1 MTRYSLARWY
11 RALLLALV
19 LALMGSMLD
28 AQAQTA
34 AEADVKAAFLFNF
47 ARFVTWPADDLH
59 AGSPLLVCVAG
70 DPAVA
75 QALET
80 LVKDRAIDGHAVNVR
95 RLGTEVLDGACHVLY
110 MGGLDAVRSLRLAQ
124 TLTGGAVLTVSDADH
139 FAERGGVAQLIHEN
153 GRMTFALNTDSA
165 QEKRLQVSAKLL
177 GLARL
182 VKTGQR

>member
-19 LALMGSMLD
+19 LALMGSMD

-59 AGSPLLVCVAG
+59 TGSPLLVCVAG

>member
-19 LALMGSMLD
+19 AVMGGMVD
-28 AQAQTA
+28 VQAQTA

-59 AGSPLLVCVAG
+59 GGSPLLVCVAG

-80 LVKDRAIDGHAVNVR
+80 LVKDRVIDGHAVNVR
-95 RLGTEVLDGACHVLY
+95 RLGTELLDGSCHVLY
-110 MGGLDAVRSLRLAQ
+110 MGGLDAVRSLHLAQ
-124 TLTGGAVLTVSDADH
+124 TLSGGAVLTVSDADH
-139 FAERGGVAQLIHEN
+139 FAERGGVAQLIQEN

-165 QEKRLQVSAKLL
+165 QEKRLQVSSKLL

>member
-1 MTRYSLARWY
+1 MAGPFQARQN
-11 RALLLALV
+11 RALLVAALLV
-19 LALMGSMLD
+19 MASVVD

-59 AGSPLLVCVAG
+59 AGSPLLVCVVG
-70 DPAVA
+70 DLAVA
-75 QALET
+75 EALET
-80 LVKDRAIDGHAVNVR
+80 LAKDRAIDGHSVAVR
-95 RLGTEVLDGACHVLY
+95 RLGTEVLDGTCHVLY
-110 MGGLDAVRSLRLAQ
+110 MDGLDAVRSLRLAE
-124 TLTGGAVLTVSDADH
+124 TLSSGAVLTVSDADH
-139 FAERGGVAQLIHEN
+139 FADRGGVAQLIREN
-153 GRMTFALNTDSA
+153 GRMTFALNVDSA

>member
-11 RALLLALV
+11 RALLFALV
-19 LALMGSMLD
+19 PVIGGMVD

-59 AGSPLLVCVAG
+59 AGSSLLVCVAG
-70 DPAVA
+70 DPGVA

-80 LVKDRAIDGHAVNVR
+80 LVKDRAIDGHGVNVR

-110 MGGLDAVRSLRLAQ
+110 VGGLDAVRSLRLAQ

-153 GRMTFALNTDSA
+153 GRMTFALNTDSV

-182 VKTGQR
+182 VKTGHR

>member
-1 MTRYSLARWY
+1 MARHSLARWY

-19 LALMGSMLD
+19 PALMGSMVD

-59 AGSPLLVCVAG
+59 TGSPLLVCVAG

>member
-1 MTRYSLARWY
+1 MAGPLPAPWNRV
-11 RALLLALV
+11 LLFAAV
-19 LALMGSMLD
+19 LAIASVVEM
-28 AQAQTA
+28 QAQTA
-34 AEADVKAAFLFNF
+34 TEPDVKAAFLFNF
-47 ARFVTWPADDLH
+47 ARFVTWPADDLR

-80 LVKDRAIDGHAVNVR
+80 LVKDRAIDSHGITVR
-95 RLGTEVLDGACHVLY
+95 RVGTEVLDGACHVLY

-124 TLTGGAVLTVSDADH
+124 TLSSGAVLTVSDADH
-139 FAERGGVAQLIHEN
+139 FADRGGVAQLIREN
-153 GRMTFALNTDSA
+153 GRMTFALNVDSA

>member
-1 MTRYSLARWY
+1 MAGPFPARWN
-11 RALLLALV
+11 RALLFAAV
-19 LALMGSMLD
+19 LAIAGVVD
-28 AQAQTA
+28 TQAQTA

-47 ARFVTWPADDLH
+47 ARFVTWPADDLR

-80 LVKDRAIDGHAVNVR
+80 LVKDRSIDGHGITVR

-124 TLTGGAVLTVSDADH
+124 TLSSGAVLTVSDADH
-139 FAERGGVAQLIHEN
+139 FADRGGVAQLIREN
-153 GRMTFALNTDSA
+153 GRMTFALNVDSA